1 MTNDNDIF
9 QKALMYAYK
18 LLSYR
23 DRSSKEM
30 HERIVRKGF
39 PEGTAVDVVSFLE
52 ERGFLND
59 KKLAEVLH
67 AYAINKK
74 HLGKSGVRKYLL
86 SRGITAEIIDT
97 LSDADD
103 DYIEAAK
110 RLAEKKLRQMKDYD
124 LATKRIKIWNILFKR
139 GFPSHIINK
148 TIKSIFSEEEGNG
161 Y

>member
-39 PEGTAVDVVSFLE
+39 SEDTAIDVVSFLE

-67 AYAINKK
+67 AHAINKK

-86 SRGITAEIIDT
+86 SRGITAEIIET

-124 LATKRIKIWNILFKR
+124 SATKRIKIWNMLFKR

-148 TIKSIFSEEEGNG
+148 TIKSISSEEGENG